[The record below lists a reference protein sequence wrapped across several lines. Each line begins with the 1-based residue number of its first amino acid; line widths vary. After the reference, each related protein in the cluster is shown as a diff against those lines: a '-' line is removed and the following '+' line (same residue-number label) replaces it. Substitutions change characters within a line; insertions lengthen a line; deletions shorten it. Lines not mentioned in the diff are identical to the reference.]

1 MDFPSDISPQCQ
13 NDDRVECGYY
23 GIDQAGCELRGCCWS
38 PTTAA
43 GQPWCY
49 QVKGKIPWK
58 NYLYYSV
65 VQKSLRQ
72 DNYMRATP
80 SLFMYINYQHFSP
93 VKCVKNMI
101 RL

>member
-1 MDFPSDISPQCQ
+1 MNIKTWREGGLKRALLYIALHSAKNYKYEISPQCQ

-49 QVKGKIPWK
+49 QVKGSYRGKTTYIIQLYKNLQDKI
-58 NYLYYSV
+58 
-65 VQKSLRQ
+65 
-72 DNYMRATP
+72 
-80 SLFMYINYQHFSP
+80 I
-93 VKCVKNMI
+93 I
-101 RL
+101 